1 MEQNNVVD
9 RKMLGDALYK
19 RLPVTLQTITEPFS
33 GRERDVVLLSSIG
46 VLSNCI
52 PNVYGIY
59 DSDKVYSHL
68 FVIIIAPPASGK
80 GVMNHSRLLIDKIHK
95 RIIENSRQEKKKC
108 EDEKKRNK
116 DKNLNYENCPDMQ
129 IKILPANISTSEMY
143 SFLGSSNHGLLII
156 ESEADTM
163 SNMLKNEWGNYSDVL
178 RKVFQHEPISIS
190 RKMEQIF
197 IEIDEP
203 KLAMV
208 ISGTPDQLQPLIK
221 SKENGLFSRL
231 MIYSFDDISDFK
243 NVFAPKSRSIK
254 DIFQQT
260 GNEVFNMYGKLM
272 NLEQQI
278 EFRFD
283 ENQQRRFLEQFGD
296 IRTDIIEN
304 HSQAFLSNMHRH
316 GLIMFRVSMILTVL
330 RNIDNLENQ
339 TELVCSNR
347 DYVCA
352 LHITQRCLRHSL
364 YTFNT
369 IDNNFLSILDR
380 EILDDLPNEFT
391 RKEAIEIAE
400 KYNMPMRT
408 LDDKLVQ
415 WQKKKF
421 IKVIKRGVYKKL

>member
-1 MEQNNVVD
+1 MESSNIVERKVLVD
-9 RKMLGDALYK
+9 NLYK
-19 RLPVTLQTITEPFS
+19 KLPVTLQTITEPFS

-52 PNVYGIY
+52 PNVSGFYGNGM
-59 DSDKVYSHL
+59 VYSHL

-80 GVMNHSRLLIDKIHK
+80 GVMNNSRLLIDRIHK
-95 RIIENSRQEKKKC
+95 RVVEGSKEEQRKC
-108 EDEKKRNK
+108 ENAKKENRDRK
-116 DKNLNYENCPDMQ
+116 SNYEPCPDMA
-129 IKILPANISTSEMY
+129 IKILPANISISEMY
-143 SFLGSSNHGLLII
+143 SFLDRSKHGLLIM

-163 SNMLKNEWGNYSDVL
+163 NNMLKNDWGNYSDVL
-178 RKVFQHEPISIS
+178 RKVFQHEPISMS
-190 RKMEQIF
+190 RKMEKIF
-197 IEIDEP
+197 IEIDKP

-208 ISGTPDQLQPLIK
+208 MSGTPDQLQPLIK
-221 SKENGLFSRL
+221 SQENGLFSRL
-231 MIYSFDDISDFK
+231 MIYSFDEVSDF
-243 NVFAPKSRSIK
+243 NDVFAPKSRGIQ
-254 DIFQQT
+254 DIFQST
-260 GNEVFNMYGKLM
+260 GDKIFDMYGKLA
-272 NLEQQI
+272 NLEKQI

-283 ENQQRRFLEQFGD
+283 ENQQRRFLERFSD
-296 IRTDIIEN
+296 IKTDIIEN

-352 LHITQRCLRHSL
+352 LYITLRCLRHSL